1 MDLNRL
7 IEVLTER
14 YKANHEKISLPAP
27 YAVPL
32 FAEPTEK
39 QLEQLK
45 LGDGN
50 PIAEMHQ
57 INSSTGLAFNY
68 YKLYELEIR
77 KRHNCFEVNF
87 EDKVAKPLRI
97 RGGRKA
103 NLDVSYS
110 LDGTQYYI
118 ESKFLEP
125 YYSECKHNTCS
136 YYNKDKQGND
146 VDNYKFSKKEEETA
160 LWLELSEHETA
171 LWLELSEHEKA
182 LWLELLEHEK
192 ALWLELLEHEKDFQ
206 YYDFPQLYRHLL
218 AIRREHNKQ
227 GKVVLQSVS
236 WKMTDTFKE
245 KYELKED
252 DEKMLNTLDVERQK
266 AEELFKG
273 FLNEIGWTDCHFE
286 MKYYNDMLEAIKD
299 APKYQEFCKQYFL
312 D

>member
-1 MDLNRL
+1 MNLNKL
-7 IEVLTER
+7 IKVLTER
-14 YKANHEKISLPAP
+14 YGENNKGASFPAP
-27 YAVPL
+27 YAVSL
-32 FAEPTEK
+32 FAEPTQK
-39 QLEQLK
+39 QLNQLEN
-45 LGDGN
+45 GDGN
-50 PIAEMHQ
+50 PIAEMCH
-57 INSSTGLAFNY
+57 INSSAGLAFNY
-68 YKLYELEIR
+68 YKLFEHE
-77 KRHNCFEVNF
+77 KQKKCQDFEVKF
-87 EDKVAKPLRI
+87 EDKVAKPLCLKNN
-97 RGGRKA
+97 GGKYA
-103 NLDVSYS
+103 NLDVSFY

-125 YYSECKHNTCS
+125 YYSKCKHNTCS

-160 LWLELSEHETA
+160 LWLEL
-171 LWLELSEHEKA
+171 
-182 LWLELLEHEK
+182 
-192 ALWLELLEHEKDFQ
+192 LEHEKDFQ

-218 AIRREHNKQ
+218 AIRRKHNKQ

-299 APKYQEFCKQYFL
+299 APKYHEFCKQYFL

>member
-1 MDLNRL
+1 MNLNRL

-57 INSSTGLAFNY
+57 INSSAGLAFNF
-68 YKLYELEIR
+68 YKLYEHAKSI
-77 KRHNCFEVNF
+77 EVNF

-125 YYSECKHNTCS
+125 YYSKCEHNTCS

-146 VDNYKFSKKEEETA
+146 VDNYKFSQKEEETA
-160 LWLELSEHETA
+160 LWLELS
-171 LWLELSEHEKA
+171 
-182 LWLELLEHEK
+182 EHEK

-218 AIRREHNKQ
+218 AIRRKHNKQ

-299 APKYQEFCKQYFL
+299 APKYHEFCKQYFL

>member
-1 MDLNRL
+1 MNLNKL
-7 IEVLTER
+7 IKVLTER
-14 YKANHEKISLPAP
+14 YGENNKGASFPAP

-32 FAEPTEK
+32 FAEPTQKQLK
-39 QLEQLK
+39 QLEN
-45 LGDGN
+45 GDGN
-50 PIAEMHQ
+50 PIAEMCQ
-57 INSSTGLAFNY
+57 INSSAGLAFNY
-68 YKLYELEIR
+68 YKLFEHE
-77 KRHNCFEVNF
+77 KQKKCQDFEVQF
-87 EDKVAKPLRI
+87 EDKVAKPLCLKNN
-97 RGGRKA
+97 GGKYA
-103 NLDVSYS
+103 NLDVSFY

-125 YYSECKHNTCS
+125 YYSKCKHNTCS
-136 YYNKDKQGND
+136 YYNKDKQGNS
-146 VDNYKFSKKEEETA
+146 VDNYKFPEGET
-160 LWLELSEHETA
+160 E
-171 LWLELSEHEKA
+171 
-182 LWLELLEHEK
+182 LWLELLG
-192 ALWLELLEHEKDFQ
+192 HEKDFQ

-218 AIRREHNKQ
+218 AIRRKHNKQ

-299 APKYQEFCKQYFL
+299 APKYHEFCKQYFL